1 MRIVLHRGAGR
12 VLVIDEAPFE
22 ESKHPRANN
31 GQFGS
36 GGGGGSS
43 SSSNSGPTKHA
54 QAVHAAVTAKTKGGS
69 SERVALRKL
78 LADPNTKGTFKTQI
92 QSKILDSFAVQH
104 AAVSKKGDG
113 AKAGELASKCAEYAK
128 KYGQPNPLAVKT
140 VAQANEGYSPKVQE
154 QALAVMKAE
163 LPKPPSGQFTPQETA
178 DFNDLV
184 AIANEN
190 LAKDWTAIAKS
201 KVASQKLNM
210 SPGECAHIVAY
221 SGNAY
226 KKTNAELRAGV
237 MDESTWKHVSQL
249 NGALDKLPTHKGT
262 VFRKAKLTQSQ
273 IEMYQ
278 PGKIVEERGF
288 TSTSKDKDIW
298 NGNVQFVV
306 TSKSGR
312 DISRISKHPHEE
324 EVLFKSGTRF
334 RITKNEGG
342 KIHMEE
348 VDGR

>member
-22 ESKHPRANN
+22 ESKHPRAGN

-36 GGGGGSS
+36 GGGGSSGSS
-43 SSSNSGPTKHA
+43 APTAHA
-54 QAVHAAVTAKTKGGS
+54 SAVHKALEAKIKGSS

-78 LADPNTKGTFKTQI
+78 LADPNTKGVFKDQL
-92 QSKILDSFAVQH
+92 QSKIIHSFATQH
-104 AAVSKKGDG
+104 AILSKKDPTKAAEIA
-113 AKAGELASKCAEYAK
+113 AKTAEYAK
-128 KYGQPNPLAVKT
+128 KYGKPNPLAIKT
-140 VAQANEGYSPKVQE
+140 VAQANEGYAPKVQE
-154 QALAVMKAE
+154 QAQAVMKAE
-163 LPKPPSGQFTPQETA
+163 LPKPPSGNFTPQETA

-184 AIANEN
+184 AISGEMS
-190 LAKDWTAIAKS
+190 AKDWTAIAKS
-201 KVASQKLNM
+201 KVASQKLPM
-210 SPGECAHIVAY
+210 SVGECAHIVAY
-221 SGNAY
+221 SGHAY

-249 NGALDKLPTHKGT
+249 NNALDKLPTHKGT